1 MSENSDILE
10 FIAQCLLSHRAD
22 NTTSSTK
29 VRSAGYIMDTTK
41 TTLLK
46 RDIQCTIHH
55 RIFQESLDISYG
67 LFEMDNISNSVE
79 F

>member
-22 NTTSSTK
+22 NTADSTNIRKSS
-29 VRSAGYIMDTTK
+29 YIMDTTK

-46 RDIQCTIHH
+46 RNIQYTIQQ
-55 RIFQESLDISYG
+55 RIFQENLDMSYG
-67 LFEMDNISNSVE
+67 LFEMDSLSNLLE

>member
-10 FIAQCLLSHRAD
+10 FIAQCLLSHRAH
-22 NTTSSTK
+22 NTVASTK

-46 RDIQCTIHH
+46 RNIQYTIQQ
-55 RIFQESLDISYG
+55 RIFQENLDISYG
-67 LFEMDNISNSVE
+67 LFEMDSISNSLE

>member
-22 NTTSSTK
+22 NTSTK
-29 VRSAGYIMDTTK
+29 NNIRASNYIIDATK
-41 TTLLK
+41 TNLLK
-46 RDIQCTIHH
+46 RNIQDAIHD
-55 RIFQESLDISYG
+55 RIFQESLEESYK
-67 LFEMDNISNSVE
+67 LFEVENSSNTVT

>member
-22 NTTSSTK
+22 NTVASTK

-46 RDIQCTIHH
+46 RNIQYTIQQ
-55 RIFQESLDISYG
+55 RIFQENLDISYG
-67 LFEMDNISNSVE
+67 LFEMDSISNSLE